1 MWKECREVNNPA
13 GLVRVSELK
22 KKKITDGFNKTDDW
36 ISKEAFVV
44 L

>member
-22 KKKITDGFNKTDDW
+22 KKITDGFNKTDDW